1 MKKKLSYRDK
11 LIELAY
17 IYNVKEIQ
25 DYVKRR
31 KNLTTGQIELIL
43 KKNKIIIPKEFKTSF
58 FKENFVK
65 PISKFKSN
73 VVNYKE
79 EKIKDKNRF
88 FRRVENYK
96 HDTSRKVNHGLSSL
110 WRGFGNAG
118 LNFLNVLPKLGSTV
132 LKFFGDLFTD
142 VFNSIYNQQIDQRSA
157 RNVII
162 GFFVVA
168 GVTTAAF
175 VGFNTYK
182 NYDLSKNKLEIK
194 KPELKTKKE
203 VKKPEKELKKE
214 TKKPE
219 VKPKKEVKKPEKE
232 LKKETKKPEVKPKKE
247 VKKPEKE
254 LKKET
259 KKPEVKPKKEVKKPE
274 KELKKET
281 KKPELKVK
289 RNNVAEVILPDLN
302 LKTETVI
309 QLFKDVDYDLRKV
322 RNEKLVKPIYFT
334 QFPRDLDNLQSV
346 QLKKETFIKIV
357 LPLIVAENEKILD
370 DREKLKVLIEKK
382 FTSDVEKQ
390 WLRQKLLEYK
400 VKKGN
405 LDELLVRMDMIPVS
419 IALAQAAKESGWG
432 TSRFAL
438 EGNAIFGQWTWD
450 GQGIAPLKRDGD
462 KNHKI
467 LKFPILRASV
477 KAYKNNLN
485 THKSY
490 LKFREKRKSL
500 RGKDKNITGLALTD
514 TLKNYAQTGSEYTKI
529 LNQIITQNR
538 LSDFEPVRLV
548 NSVKQVE
555 LNS

>member
-11 LIELAY
+11 LLELAY

-25 DYVKRR
+25 DYTKRR

-43 KKNKIIIPKEFKTSF
+43 KKNKIVIPKDFKTNF
-58 FKENFVK
+58 FKENFTK

-73 VVNYKE
+73 IIDFKE
-79 EKIKDKNRF
+79 EKIRDKNRF

-96 HDTSRKVNHGLSSL
+96 YDTSRKVNHGINSL
-110 WRGFGNAG
+110 WRGIGIAG
-118 LNFLNVLPKLGSTV
+118 VNFLNVLPKLGTTV
-132 LKFFGDLFTD
+132 AKFFGDLFTD
-142 VFNSIYNQQIDQRSA
+142 VFNSIYNQQIDQKSA
-157 RNVII
+157 RNVIV
-162 GFFVVA
+162 GFFAVV
-168 GVTTAAF
+168 GITTAIV

-182 NYDLSKNKLEIK
+182 NYESSTLKIEVKKPEVKVKKEIK
-194 KPELKTKKE
+194 KPEVKVKKE
-203 VKKPEKELKKE
+203 VKKPEAK
-214 TKKPE
+214 
-219 VKPKKEVKKPEKE
+219 VKKEV
-232 LKKETKKPEVKPKKE
+232 
-247 VKKPEKE
+247 
-254 LKKET
+254 
-259 KKPEVKPKKEVKKPE
+259 
-274 KELKKET
+274 

-370 DREKLKVLIEKK
+370 DRERLKVLSEKK
-382 FTSDVEKQ
+382 FTSDIERQ

-400 VKKGN
+400 VKKS
-405 LDELLVRMDMIPVS
+405 DFKELMNRMDMIPVS

-450 GQGIAPLKRDGD
+450 GQGIAPLQRDGD
-462 KNHKI
+462 KSHKI

-500 RGKDKNITGLALTD
+500 RDKNKSITGLALTD

-538 LSDFEPVRLV
+538 LSDFERVKLV

>member
-11 LIELAY
+11 LLELAY

-25 DYVKRR
+25 EYTKRR
-31 KNLTTGQIELIL
+31 KTLTVGQIELIL
-43 KKNKIIIPKEFKTSF
+43 KKNKIVIPKDFKTNF
-58 FKENFVK
+58 FKENFIK
-65 PISKFKSN
+65 PVSKIKSN
-73 VVNYKE
+73 IVEYKE
-79 EKIKDKNRF
+79 EKIKDKNRLL
-88 FRRVENYK
+88 RRVENYK
-96 HDTSRKVNHGLSSL
+96 YDTTRKINHGISSL
-110 WRGFGNAG
+110 WKGIGIAG
-118 LNFLNVLPKLGSTV
+118 INFLNILPKLGTTV
-132 LKFFGDLFTD
+132 SKFFGDLFTD
-142 VFNSIYNQQIDQRSA
+142 VFNSIYNQQIDQKSA

-162 GFFVVA
+162 GFFVVV
-168 GVTTAAF
+168 GLTTAMV

-182 NYDLSKNKLEIK
+182 NFDFSNKKIEAK
-194 KPELKTKKE
+194 KPETKLKQKEKTPEVKIKKE
-203 VKKPEKELKKE
+203 VKKPE
-214 TKKPE
+214 
-219 VKPKKEVKKPEKE
+219 V
-232 LKKETKKPEVKPKKE
+232 
-247 VKKPEKE
+247 
-254 LKKET
+254 
-259 KKPEVKPKKEVKKPE
+259 
-274 KELKKET
+274 
-281 KKPELKVK
+281 KVK

-346 QLKKETFIKIV
+346 KLKKETFIQIV
-357 LPLIVAENEKILD
+357 LPLIVAENEKILE
-370 DREKLKVLIEKK
+370 DREKLKTLVGKK
-382 FTSDVEKQ
+382 FTTDAEKQ
-390 WLRQKLLEYK
+390 WLRQKLFEYK
-400 VKKGN
+400 VKKQD
-405 LDELLVRMDMIPVS
+405 LEELLLRMDMIPVS

-450 GQGIAPLKRDGD
+450 GQGIAPLDRDGD

-490 LKFREKRKSL
+490 NKFRERRKQF
-500 RGKDKNITGLALTD
+500 RNKNKSIKGLDLTD

-529 LNQIITQNR
+529 LNQIIKQNR
-538 LSDFEPVRLV
+538 LSDFETCRLF
-548 NSVKQVE
+548 NSVKQIE

>member
-1 MKKKLSYRDK
+1 MKKLSYKDK
-11 LIELAY
+11 LLELAY

-25 DYVKRR
+25 DYAKRR
-31 KNLTTGQIELIL
+31 KDLTTGQIELIL
-43 KKNKIIIPKEFKTSF
+43 KKNKIVIPKEFKTNF
-58 FKENFVK
+58 FKENFSK
-65 PISKFKSN
+65 PITKLKSN
-73 VVNYKE
+73 IANYKE
-79 EKIKDKNRF
+79 EKIKDKNRLI
-88 FRRVENYK
+88 RRVENYK
-96 HDTSRKVNHGLSSL
+96 YDTTRKINHSINNL
-110 WRGFGNAG
+110 WKGIGVAG
-118 LNFLNVLPKLGSTV
+118 INFLNVIPTLGRT
-132 LKFFGDLFTD
+132 LAKFFSNLFTD
-142 VFNSIYNQQIDQRSA
+142 VFNSIYNQQIDQKSA

-168 GVTTAAF
+168 GVTTAIVAG
-175 VGFNTYK
+175 VKAYK
-182 NYDLSKNKLEIK
+182 DYDFFESKVETK
-194 KPELKTKKE
+194 KPSAPIKKE
-203 VKKPEKELKKE
+203 VKKPEID
-214 TKKPE
+214 
-219 VKPKKEVKKPEKE
+219 VKKEVKKPEAKI
-232 LKKETKKPEVKPKKE
+232 
-247 VKKPEKE
+247 
-254 LKKET
+254 
-259 KKPEVKPKKEVKKPE
+259 
-274 KELKKET
+274 KKET

-289 RNNVAEVILPDLN
+289 KNNVAEVILPDLN

-346 QLKKETFIKIV
+346 KLKKETFIKIV

-370 DREKLKVLIEKK
+370 DREKLKILVEKK
-382 FTSDVEKQ
+382 FTTDSEKQ

-400 VKKGN
+400 VKRGD
-405 LDELLVRMDMIPVS
+405 LEELLFRMDMIPVS

-490 LKFREKRKSL
+490 LKFREKRKVL
-500 RGKDKNITGLALTD
+500 RDKNKGITGLALTS

-538 LSDFEPVRLV
+538 LSDFEFVRLV